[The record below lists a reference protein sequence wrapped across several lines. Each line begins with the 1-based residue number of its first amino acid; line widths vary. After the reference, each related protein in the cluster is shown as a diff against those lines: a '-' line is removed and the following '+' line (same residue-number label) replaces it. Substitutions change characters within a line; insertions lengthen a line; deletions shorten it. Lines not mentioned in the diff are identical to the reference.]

1 MLAQFSNLLADETVP
16 STIKK
21 FDFSS
26 CRLNDT
32 GLLYLINALANNKII
47 SHIKLVDNF
56 FSEHIES
63 VLLQTLNKN
72 TSLIDIQLQRNR
84 LSHSCLAK
92 IKKISVRNKCIIEE
106 DEPNKL
112 KKEIYRLRYEH
123 DKLEQARQQLN
134 SQKNEIEK
142 IKSYKKVSIPSITL
156 CTLLIS
162 PSNPCI

>member
-1 MLAQFSNLLADETVP
+1 MLAQFANILADEASP
-16 STIKK
+16 SCIKK

-32 GLLYLINALANNKII
+32 GLLYLINSLQNNKVI
-47 SHIKLVDNF
+47 SNMKLVDNF
-56 FSEHIES
+56 FSENIEA

-84 LSHSCLAK
+84 LSHSCLTK
-92 IKKISVRNKCIIEE
+92 IKKIAVRNKCIIEE

-123 DKLEQARQQLN
+123 DKLEQAR
-134 SQKNEIEK
+134 
-142 IKSYKKVSIPSITL
+142 
-156 CTLLIS
+156 
-162 PSNPCI
+162 